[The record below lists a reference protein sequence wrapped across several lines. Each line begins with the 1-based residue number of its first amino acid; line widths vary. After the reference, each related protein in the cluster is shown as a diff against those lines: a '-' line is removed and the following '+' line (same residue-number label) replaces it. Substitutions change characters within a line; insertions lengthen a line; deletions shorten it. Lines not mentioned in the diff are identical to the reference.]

1 MALNMIRENDPEDK
15 FNCVKIL
22 DVGFYKSSPCIV
34 MALLCDNLYTVI
46 NEINNKFP
54 VEKITKVA

>member
-34 MALLCDNLYTVI
+34 MELLCVNLNIVI
-46 NEINNKFP
+46 TQNNEKFP
-54 VEKITKVA
+54 VKK